1 MVKMIVSMVLAI
13 VACVITNKGA
23 VMWDTHNGILWGAL
37 AALIVNIGVGFLQ
50 TSVRYQWRER
60 AAGGVVMRCVAASVS
75 AYCGYYV
82 LVIGWHHL
90 WTGFWSGLFIGLV
103 GLFVGGGV
111 IGFSI
116 FLIAFSLFS
125 KIVEPK
131 SNGRMLTAEEFYGD
145 RK

>member
-1 MVKMIVSMVLAI
+1 
-13 VACVITNKGA
+13 
-23 VMWDTHNGILWGAL
+23 MWDTHNGILWGAL

-82 LVIGWHHL
+82 LVIGWHHW
-90 WTGFWSGLFIGLV
+90 WTGFWSSLWVGLV
-103 GLFVGGGV
+103 GLVVGGGV

-116 FLIAFSLFS
+116 FLIASNLFS
-125 KIVEPK
+125 KIVAQK
-131 SNGRMLTAEEFYGD
+131 LKGKMMTVEEFFEDGE
-145 RK
+145 